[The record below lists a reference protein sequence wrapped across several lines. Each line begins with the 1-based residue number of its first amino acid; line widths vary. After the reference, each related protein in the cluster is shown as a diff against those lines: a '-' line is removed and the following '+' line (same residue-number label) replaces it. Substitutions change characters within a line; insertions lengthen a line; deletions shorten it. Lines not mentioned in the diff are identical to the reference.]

1 MSAIRMTE
9 EAFAAHQAKRGKLTV
24 VATTAP
30 KAKRAARTGPSE
42 LEVRFWQQWSQ
53 TGLPMPEREWYFL
66 ADRGFRFDFAWPS
79 LRFAVEVQGMAHRI
93 KERFESDIEKRALAQ
108 LNGWTVLEVSG
119 KAIRDGR
126 ALDWAKVLYA
136 DRVLKVIKGDRP

>member
-1 MSAIRMTE
+1 MSAIRMS
-9 EAFAAHQAKRGKLTV
+9 EAEWKEQQAKRGKL
-24 VATTAP
+24 VAVPVAKP
-30 KAKRAARTGPSE
+30 KRAQRTGPSE
-42 LEVRFWQQWSQ
+42 LEVRFWQQWGQ
-53 TGLPMPEREWYFL
+53 TCLPMPEREWYFM

-79 LRFAVEVQGMAHRI
+79 LMLAIEVQGMAHRI
-93 KERFESDIEKRALAQ
+93 KERFEADIEKRALAQ

-119 KAIRDGR
+119 TTIRDGR